1 MKKIMTK
8 ANETVKNQ
16 AMILAKVN
24 VKSKKKRIVKKVL
37 KKAIHQE
44 MIAKVSPVISEETQ
58 IKEKEKENVTLSVNN
73 LPVTTLLQ
81 LGKKYLKE
89 EEVVKYYYN
98 AEKEAFYKNKTMLV
112 SVLDEKT
119 KELQP
124 DERKAYNQEV
134 EELWSKR
141 KKN

>member
-1 MKKIMTK
+1 MTK

>member
-1 MKKIMTK
+1 MKKTMTI

-44 MIAKVSPVISEETQ
+44 MIAKVSPVISKETQ
-58 IKEKEKENVTLSVNN
+58 IKEKEAVTLSVNS

-89 EEVVKYYYN
+89 EGVVKYYYN
-98 AEKEAFYKNKTMLV
+98 AEKEAFYKNKTLLV

>member
-1 MKKIMTK
+1 MTI

-44 MIAKVSPVISEETQ
+44 MIAKVSPVISKETQ
-58 IKEKEKENVTLSVNN
+58 IKEKEAVTLSVNS

-89 EEVVKYYYN
+89 EGVVKYYYN
-98 AEKEAFYKNKTMLV
+98 AEKEAFYKNKTLLV